1 MPVKRHT
8 ALTQE
13 RARELFN
20 YDPETGVLTRRID
33 VHSGRGSE
41 RGGGKIQCRAG
52 DVAGRVNEKTGYL
65 ECRADG
71 PIYRTHR
78 IIWVWWYG
86 YFPEH
91 DIDHIDRDKTNNRIS
106 NLREVTRSCNVKNRD
121 VLVNNVSGVTGV
133 CYSPVERKWKATIT
147 DNKERKHLGTFK
159 TKLEAVMARHKAEKE
174 LKWATCDTTSPAR
187 SYLIEQ
193 NILKA

>member
-8 ALTQE
+8 ALTQA
-13 RARELFN
+13 RSRELFN

-65 ECRADG
+65 DCRADG
-71 PIYRTHR
+71 PIYRVHR
-78 IIWVWWYG
+78 IIWMWWYG

-106 NLREVTRSCNVKNRD
+106 NLREVHRSCNVKNRD
-121 VLVNNVSGVTGV
+121 VLTNNVSGVTGV

-159 TKLEAVMARHKAEKE
+159 TKLEAVIARHEAETD
-174 LKWATCDTTSPAR
+174 LRWATCDTTSPAR
-187 SYLIEQ
+187 AYLIEQ
-193 NILKA
+193 NIL